1 MGHLASP
8 VQINAE
14 RLVDTCG
21 TGGDGMNIFNVS
33 TAAAFVV
40 AAAGGK
46 VAKHGNR
53 AVSGKSG
60 SADLLESAGVY
71 LNLTPAQVAR
81 CVEHVGVGFMFAP
94 AHHGAMKHAIG
105 PRRELGLRTIFNML
119 GPMTNPA
126 GVKHQVIGVFSQAL
140 CRPLAEVLQRLGSE
154 HVLVVH
160 AQDGLDEISLAAPT
174 YVAELKGGVVSEYR
188 IQPED
193 FGIKSQSLIGLT
205 VETPDE
211 SLALIRDALGRRKTE
226 AGQKAVDMIVLNAGA
241 ALYAA
246 DLASSLKQGM
256 DMANDALHT
265 GLAWEKLQELVSF
278 TAVFKQEN
286 EG

>member
-1 MGHLASP
+1 
-8 VQINAE
+8 
-14 RLVDTCG
+14 
-21 TGGDGMNIFNVS
+21 
-33 TAAAFVV
+33 
-40 AAAGGK
+40 
-46 VAKHGNR
+46 
-53 AVSGKSG
+53 
-60 SADLLESAGVY
+60 
-71 LNLTPAQVAR
+71 
-81 CVEHVGVGFMFAP
+81 
-94 AHHGAMKHAIG
+94 
-105 PRRELGLRTIFNML
+105 
-119 GPMTNPA
+119 
-126 GVKHQVIGVFSQAL
+126 
-140 CRPLAEVLQRLGSE
+140 
-154 HVLVVH
+154 
-160 AQDGLDEISLAAPT
+160 
-174 YVAELKGGVVSEYR
+174 VAELKGGVVSEYR